1 MGKFN
6 THECEW
12 KKKTLNIYM
21 KLQEEGNKESS
32 WISNKELY
40 CKAFTTRYE
49 EEENYNATI
58 L

>member
-1 MGKFN
+1 MKEKN
-6 THECEW
+6 L
-12 KKKTLNIYM
+12 KIYM

-32 WISNKELY
+32 RISNKELY

-49 EEENYNATI
+49 VEENYNATI